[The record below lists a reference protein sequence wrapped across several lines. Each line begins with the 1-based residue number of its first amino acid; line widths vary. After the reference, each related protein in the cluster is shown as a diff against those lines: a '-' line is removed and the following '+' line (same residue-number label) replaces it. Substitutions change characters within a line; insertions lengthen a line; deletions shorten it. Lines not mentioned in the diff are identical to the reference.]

1 MWSVWLVFCVCSFH
15 SVCPLMDKD
24 KRLMEASW
32 WERGGNW
39 VLRGKLGL
47 VLMGRAM
54 LNKSLIQF
62 SVDGWCCI
70 LSFLFDLRP
79 NYGGGNEDNGD
90 LLQKVPCMHCLHTFA
105 WHCSRALEKDMATHS
120 SVLAWRIP
128 GTGEPG
134 RLQSMGVLGVGH
146 NWVASLSLFT
156 FMHWVRKWQPTPVF
170 FLENPRDRGAWWAA
184 VSGVAQS
191 QTWL

>member
-1 MWSVWLVFCVCSFH
+1 MWSVWFVFCGCSFP

-32 WERGGNW
+32 WERGENW

-90 LLQKVPCMHCLHTFA
+90 LLQKIPCMHCLHTFA
-105 WHCSRALEKDMATHS
+105 QHCSRALEKEMATHS

-128 GTGEPG
+128 GMGEPCG
-134 RLQSMGVLGVGH
+134 LPSKGSHRVGH
-146 NWVASLSLFT
+146 DWSDLAAAAATAGHCRPKPPSETPGHSRASWGQSLVRSLLLS
-156 FMHWVRKWQPTPVF
+156 P
-170 FLENPRDRGAWWAA
+170 G
-184 VSGVAQS
+184 S
-191 QTWL
+191 